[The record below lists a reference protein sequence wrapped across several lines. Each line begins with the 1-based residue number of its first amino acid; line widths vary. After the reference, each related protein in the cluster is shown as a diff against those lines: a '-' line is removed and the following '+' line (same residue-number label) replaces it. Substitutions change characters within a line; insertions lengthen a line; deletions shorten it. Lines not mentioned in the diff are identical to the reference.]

1 MIITAPT
8 DEEAEAKWTKYVEG
22 IDMEALAWVTS
33 QTASDKQKDARSTAA
48 RLTTNQEKNSL
59 VNMNGG
65 VLIGS
70 YEKVAEMLD
79 EVADV
84 EGVKGVMLTFDDFLW
99 GIDVFG
105 KEIQPKMKSRSNI
118 QVPVIQEA
126 KKEVR
131 KRPYDGNEE
140 ANGAHKVP
148 RQD

>member
-8 DEEAEAKWTKYVEG
+8 DEEARAKWDKYVEG

-33 QTASDKQKDARSTAA
+33 QTGKDKQKDARSTAA

-105 KEIQPKMKSRSNI
+105 KEIQPKMKSRSHI
-118 QVPVIQEA
+118 MDPILEGVKDEG
-126 KKEVR
+126 R
-131 KRPYDGNEE
+131 KRPCDDNEE
-140 ANGAHKVP
+140 TNGARKVS
-148 RQD
+148 RKD